1 MSVDR
6 FIKRLYLKEFNN
18 YKYHFQIKDYI
29 NLRKFVQP
37 KKCLQLYH
45 VSGNDKDL
53 TFRHLGNRGPGYYF
67 ANHGRFSLFNSF
79 HNYKGETSVLI
90 CNIPISLYP
99 DINYS
104 TIYNSITR
112 YKSEIYCPDKNGS
125 EYVIDYAELIQP
137 KAIIRYSFQ
146 IEDLYFKNN
155 KVFVNKYDC
164 KKCDRLNKRCDC
176 PLNIDESDIMIKF

>member
-1 MSVDR
+1 
-6 FIKRLYLKEFNN
+6 
-18 YKYHFQIKDYI
+18 
-29 NLRKFVQP
+29 
-37 KKCLQLYH
+37 
-45 VSGNDKDL
+45 
-53 TFRHLGNRGPGYYF
+53 
-67 ANHGRFSLFNSF
+67 
-79 HNYKGETSVLI
+79 LI